1 MAAGFTWWDALEKAQ
16 KACASDL
23 KNSKADGADT
33 EGQVDEPNG
42 NPKKK
47 ERCLRKRSHLDADLA
62 CVVRQSKFWG
72 PGLMSPFSQVL

>member
-47 ERCLRKRSHLDADLA
+47 RK
-62 CVVRQSKFWG
+62 
-72 PGLMSPFSQVL
+72 MSPKKKPSRRWFGMCSSSI